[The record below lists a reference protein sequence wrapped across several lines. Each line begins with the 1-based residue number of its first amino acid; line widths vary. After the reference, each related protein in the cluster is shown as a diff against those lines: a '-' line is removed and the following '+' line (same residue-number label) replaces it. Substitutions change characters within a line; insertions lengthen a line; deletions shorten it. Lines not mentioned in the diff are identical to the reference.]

1 MRSLA
6 PLLIL
11 CSFLGACTKS
21 RLESVPVENRFTLMP
36 AEYTGVDFENTLHE
50 TQDFNVFTYRNYH
63 NGGGIAI
70 ADFNNDG
77 LPDLYF
83 TANQEPNRLY
93 LNEGDFRFRD
103 VTRAAGVAGMRSW
116 TTGVTAAD
124 VNGDGLLDLYVSNA
138 GLGSPDERA
147 NELFINGGP
156 SDDGVPRF
164 TESAER
170 YGIADRG
177 YSVQAAF
184 FDYDADGDLDLYVV
198 NNSPRPVT
206 SFGLRNTRTVRD
218 IYGGDRLYRND
229 GERFTDVSEEA
240 GIFGSEIAF
249 GLDVTISDVNRDNR
263 PDIYVSNDF
272 FERDYLYVNRGDG
285 TFEESLEGAI
295 RQTSLSSMGADAAD
309 LNNDGYPEIFVT
321 DMLPSS
327 DARLKMT
334 STFES
339 WGVHRLKVESGFY
352 HQFMRNT
359 LQRNDGGSFTE
370 IGQMAG
376 VEATD
381 WSWGTLLADFDLD
394 GSKDIFVT
402 NGVFRDVTD
411 QDFIEFLADEDNAR
425 AMSRPGRGID
435 FTQLTDSI
443 PSHRLANHF
452 FHNDGEMNFTDRAGE
467 FGLAE
472 PGYSNGASYGDLDGD
487 GDLDLV
493 VNNVNQP
500 SFIYRNEFVR
510 PDGGDSFHFLRVRLE
525 GEGANRFGIGASV
538 SLEADGGLIFL
549 EQYPTRGFQ
558 SSVDHTLIAGLGH
571 ADTVNVSVR
580 WPDGRLEV
588 RKDVPANTTLTFRQA
603 EADHS
608 FRTVSDSVPSASM
621 FEDLTSASGLD
632 FVHRENDFV
641 DFDREP
647 LLMKLLSTEGP
658 RAAVGDVDRNGT
670 ADVFIG
676 GAKESSGSLFL
687 QRSGG
692 AFERSNQPVFIEDAI
707 SEDVGAAFFDAD
719 GDRDLDL
726 YVVSGGNEYSEK
738 APALSD
744 RLYLND
750 GNGRFTRSTLPLQ
763 YESGSVVRP
772 ADYDGDGDID
782 LFVGSR
788 LVPWRYGL
796 PPSAVLL
803 ENDGHG
809 RFTDATGNVAPV
821 LEKLGMVTDAVW
833 TDFDLDSRLD
843 LILVGEWLP
852 ITFLRQTDSG
862 FERQEMPGLEMSHG
876 WWNRIVASDLDGDG
890 DTDFVAGNLGLNNQ
904 LRASPSEP
912 LSMYVH
918 DYDRSGYVDQII
930 TRYDEG
936 SSYPL
941 VLRRDLVA
949 RLAFLGERFP
959 TYASYAGKMLPEILT
974 PEELAPSLEYH
985 AYQMAS
991 CAILNDGDGTYTLVP
1006 LHTEAQIAPVS
1017 AIVAKDLT
1025 KDGIIDLIIGGNF
1038 EGFKP
1043 EIGGMTASRGLVLAG
1058 KGDGTFVPVGESG
1071 LDLEGDVRDLVLLPT
1086 ARSGEALLVVR
1097 NNGPARLLGIR

>member
-6 PLLIL
+6 PLLIV

-70 ADFNNDG
+70 ADLNNDG

-103 VTRAAGVAGMRSW
+103 VTTAARVAGRGRW

-138 GLGSPDERA
+138 GLVGPEERA
-147 NELFINGGP
+147 NELFIN
-156 SDDGVPRF
+156 DGVDANGIPRF
-164 TESAER
+164 TESAEQ

-177 YSVQAAF
+177 YSVQGAF
-184 FDYDADGDLDLYVV
+184 FDYDGDGDLDLYVV

-206 SFGLRNTRTVRD
+206 SFGLRNTRNVRD
-218 IYGGDRLYRND
+218 TYGGDRLYRND
-229 GERFTDVSEEA
+229 GEHFTDVSEEA
-240 GIFGSEIAF
+240 GVYGSEIAF
-249 GLDVTISDVNRDNR
+249 GLDVTICDVNRDNR

-285 TFEESLEGAI
+285 TFEESLEQAI

-339 WGVHRLKVESGFY
+339 WGVYRLKVESGFY

-443 PSHRLANHF
+443 PSHRLANHL
-452 FHNDGEMNFTDRAGE
+452 FHNDGEMNFTDRAAE
-467 FGLAE
+467 FGLAQ
-472 PGYSNGASYGDLDGD
+472 PGFSNGAAYGDLDGD

-493 VNNVNQP
+493 VNNVNQA
-500 SFIYRNEFVR
+500 SFIYRNEFIG
-510 PDGGDSFHFLRVRLE
+510 PGGGDSFHFLRIRLE

-538 SLEADGGLIFL
+538 SVDADGRLIYL
-549 EQYPTRGFQ
+549 EQHPTRGFQ

-571 ADTVNVSVR
+571 ADTVSVAVR
-580 WPDGRLEV
+580 WPNGRSEV
-588 RKDVPANTTLTFRQA
+588 RKEVPANTTQTFRQA
-603 EADHS
+603 EAGHA
-608 FRTVSDSVPSASM
+608 FRTVSDSVPPASM
-621 FEDLTSASGLD
+621 FEDLTPVSGLD

-647 LLMKLLSTEGP
+647 LLLKLLSTEGP
-658 RAAVGDVDRNGT
+658 RAAVGDVNGDGL
-670 ADVFIG
+670 ADVYIG

-687 QRSGG
+687 QRPDGTFS
-692 AFERSNQPVFIEDAI
+692 RSDQPVFSEDAI

-719 GDRDLDL
+719 GDGDLDL

-750 GNGRFTRSTLPLQ
+750 GYGRFARSPLPLR

-788 LVPWRYGL
+788 LVPWKYGL

-803 ENDGHG
+803 ENDGRG
-809 RFTDATGNVAPV
+809 RFTDATAEVAPA
-821 LEKLGMVTDAVW
+821 LEKVGMVTDAVW
-833 TDFDLDSRLD
+833 TDFDRDGRLD
-843 LILVGEWLP
+843 LVLVGEWMP

-862 FERQEMPGLEMSHG
+862 FERQEMPGLERSHG

-890 DTDFVAGNLGLNNQ
+890 DVDFVAGN
-904 LRASPSEP
+904 
-912 LSMYVH
+912 
-918 DYDRSGYVDQII
+918 
-930 TRYDEG
+930 
-936 SSYPL
+936 
-941 VLRRDLVA
+941 
-949 RLAFLGERFP
+949 
-959 TYASYAGKMLPEILT
+959 
-974 PEELAPSLEYH
+974 
-985 AYQMAS
+985 
-991 CAILNDGDGTYTLVP
+991 
-1006 LHTEAQIAPVS
+1006 
-1017 AIVAKDLT
+1017 
-1025 KDGIIDLIIGGNF
+1025 
-1038 EGFKP
+1038 
-1043 EIGGMTASRGLVLAG
+1043 
-1058 KGDGTFVPVGESG
+1058 
-1071 LDLEGDVRDLVLLPT
+1071 
-1086 ARSGEALLVVR
+1086 
-1097 NNGPARLLGIR
+1097 

>member
-1 MRSLA
+1 
-6 PLLIL
+6 
-11 CSFLGACTKS
+11 
-21 RLESVPVENRFTLMP
+21 
-36 AEYTGVDFENTLHE
+36 YTGVDFENTLHE

-103 VTRAAGVAGMRSW
+103 VTRAAGVAGRRSW
-116 TTGVTAAD
+116 ATGVTAAD

-138 GLGSPDERA
+138 GLGGPDERA

-285 TFEESLEGAI
+285 TFKESLEEAI

-500 SFIYRNEFVR
+500 SFIYRNEFVG
-510 PDGGDSFHFLRVRLE
+510 PNGGDSLHFLRVRLE

-538 SLEADGGLIFL
+538 SVEADGRFIFL
-549 EQYPTRGFQ
+549 EQHPTRGFQ

-621 FEDLTSASGLD
+621 FEDLT
-632 FVHRENDFV
+632 
-641 DFDREP
+641 
-647 LLMKLLSTEGP
+647 
-658 RAAVGDVDRNGT
+658 
-670 ADVFIG
+670 
-676 GAKESSGSLFL
+676 
-687 QRSGG
+687 
-692 AFERSNQPVFIEDAI
+692 
-707 SEDVGAAFFDAD
+707 
-719 GDRDLDL
+719 
-726 YVVSGGNEYSEK
+726 
-738 APALSD
+738 
-744 RLYLND
+744 
-750 GNGRFTRSTLPLQ
+750 
-763 YESGSVVRP
+763 
-772 ADYDGDGDID
+772 
-782 LFVGSR
+782 
-788 LVPWRYGL
+788 
-796 PPSAVLL
+796 
-803 ENDGHG
+803 
-809 RFTDATGNVAPV
+809 
-821 LEKLGMVTDAVW
+821 
-833 TDFDLDSRLD
+833 
-843 LILVGEWLP
+843 
-852 ITFLRQTDSG
+852 
-862 FERQEMPGLEMSHG
+862 
-876 WWNRIVASDLDGDG
+876 
-890 DTDFVAGNLGLNNQ
+890 
-904 LRASPSEP
+904 
-912 LSMYVH
+912 
-918 DYDRSGYVDQII
+918 
-930 TRYDEG
+930 
-936 SSYPL
+936 
-941 VLRRDLVA
+941 
-949 RLAFLGERFP
+949 
-959 TYASYAGKMLPEILT
+959 
-974 PEELAPSLEYH
+974 
-985 AYQMAS
+985 
-991 CAILNDGDGTYTLVP
+991 
-1006 LHTEAQIAPVS
+1006 
-1017 AIVAKDLT
+1017 
-1025 KDGIIDLIIGGNF
+1025 
-1038 EGFKP
+1038 
-1043 EIGGMTASRGLVLAG
+1043 
-1058 KGDGTFVPVGESG
+1058 
-1071 LDLEGDVRDLVLLPT
+1071 
-1086 ARSGEALLVVR
+1086 
-1097 NNGPARLLGIR
+1097 